1 MIVLHKSALQKWLR
15 LQYRPPHM
23 TRSYKPFPSQIPP
36 GAVLPRSRSPS
47 GSSCHPLMRY
57 TNCPPS
63 FLPHLAVKETDMK
76 ISILLIIAAASL
88 LVGCDGSKSNSG
100 SSGQSGSSSSS
111 QGNSGSGN
119 SSLRGSG
126 TNLSSGSANTGASP
140 SEGKTPTQGSGR

>member
-23 TRSYKPFPSQIPP
+23 TRSYKPFPSQIPLGP
-36 GAVLPRSRSPS
+36 VLPRSRSPS

-76 ISILLIIAAASL
+76 ISILLVIATGSL

-100 SSGQSGSSSSS
+100 GQSGSSSSS